1 MTVELV
7 PMSAAYAEQW
17 MTIAIREYAEDM
29 VQAGAWPTETAMQQS
44 AETFKRLL
52 PDGVNTDKQHLFT
65 IEAGGQTVGMIWFA
79 VENRRPSDSYAWI
92 YDFRIDEQHRRHG
105 YGYQA
110 MLAVEAKVRA
120 LGLNKIGLHVFGHN
134 HAAQALYEK
143 AGYGVTGIS
152 MAKQI

>member
-1 MTVELV
+1 
-7 PMSAAYAEQW
+7 
-17 MTIAIREYAEDM
+17 
-29 VQAGAWPTETAMQQS
+29 
-44 AETFKRLL
+44 
-52 PDGVNTDKQHLFT
+52 
-65 IEAGGQTVGMIWFA
+65 MIWFA